1 MYKGDKMTDN
11 NEKKLAVVTGGSRG
25 IGKECALELAK
36 AGYDIVI
43 TYAGN
48 DEAANKTIGELKAL
62 NVEAEAYK
70 FDVSNSEQ
78 CKENIAK
85 ILEKYGQIDALV
97 NNAGI
102 TRDNLMLRMT
112 DEAWN
117 SVINTN
123 LNSMFYMT
131 QPIVKA
137 MMKKRQG
144 VIVNMSSIVG
154 VYGNAGQTNYS
165 AAKAGVIGFTKSLAK
180 EVASRNIR
188 VNAVA
193 PGFIQTDMTKD
204 LDTSKI
210 VEAIPLKKLGEASDI
225 AKTVKFFIVD
235 APYITGQ
242 VLCVDG
248 GLVI

>member
-1 MYKGDKMTDN
+1 MNTS
-11 NEKKLAVVTGGSRG
+11 EKKVALITGASRG

-36 AGYDIVI
+36 AGYNIVI

-48 DEAANKTIGELKAL
+48 DDAANKTVSEIKAL

-70 FDVSNSEQ
+70 FDVSNSDE
-78 CKENIAK
+78 CKENIGK
-85 ILEKYGQIDALV
+85 ILEKHGQIDALV

-144 VIVNMSSIVG
+144 VIINMSSIVG
-154 VYGNAGQTNYS
+154 VYGNAGQINYS

-188 VNAVA
+188 VNAIA

-210 VEAIPLKKLGEASDI
+210 VEAIPLKKLGDVSDI
-225 AKTVKFFIVD
+225 AKTVKFLVAD

-242 VLCVDG
+242 VICVDG